1 MANYMC
7 SNLCQY
13 RQCGKTNCI
22 LNLCI
27 INRNL
32 SLRILLKISSRG
44 ACIFLVNFSCLLSI
58 YVQRYAKVLSTALV
72 QQTWI
77 VSVTIVKRNWFVGQ
91 LYRAWTRSSRW
102 LETIATFPP
111 DYLTRGRDIMTLT
124 VSDQLE
130 FKYPNGKT
138 SLHIRLSLKL
148 INQVWRYIGNSCI
161 FLSTEFN
168 FKEISCWQKI
178 FCLLTFVR

>member
-1 MANYMC
+1 M
-7 SNLCQY
+7 
-13 RQCGKTNCI
+13 
-22 LNLCI
+22 
-27 INRNL
+27 
-32 SLRILLKISSRG
+32 LKISSRG
-44 ACIFLVNFSCLLSI
+44 ACFFLENLSCLLSI
-58 YVQRYAKVLSTALV
+58 YVQRYVKVLSTALV

-77 VSVTIVKRNWFVGQ
+77 VSVTIFNRIYYNWFVGQ